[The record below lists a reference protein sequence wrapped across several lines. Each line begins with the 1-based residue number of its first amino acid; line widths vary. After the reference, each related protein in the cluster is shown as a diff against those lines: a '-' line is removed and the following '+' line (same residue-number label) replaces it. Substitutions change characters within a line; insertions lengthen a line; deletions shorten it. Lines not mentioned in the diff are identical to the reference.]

1 MLRQNLLSHQF
12 DSLDALDKYKFVLLL
27 GGIGSGK
34 SHTGSP
40 WTIKKFKE
48 SPDSLGLITANTYGQ
63 LQKATLANLFKN
75 YVDWG
80 IPFTYNQQKSLLT
93 VGYKKQ
99 FLCLGLDNF
108 DNHRGIEVGEWWG
121 DEVAYNKEEA
131 FEVMS
136 GRLRDKRGK
145 LDVLF
150 TTTPKGFNWLYNYFH
165 PDGENHNPSLYHYVK
180 AKSAHNTHLPDGYIE
195 TLLSQYDEKLIKQ
208 ELEGEFV
215 NVTSGR
221 IYYAFDSDHNVKPCP
236 KDDRHPI
243 WVGMDFNPHK
253 MSAVIG
259 QVINGQLCIIDEIF
273 DTTPGSNTEKISKE
287 LIMRHGQNLTI
298 VPDSTG
304 RKATSNA
311 SRSDIQILKDFN
323 FNVKVINNPFRVD
336 RYASVN
342 GSLSKGNVIID
353 PKCKNLIKDLESVS
367 YKEGTDK
374 PETDDPML
382 THMSDAFGYLVY
394 RTVNPLMNR
403 SNKITTYQR

>member
-1 MLRQNLLSHQF
+1 MINRNLLSYQF
-12 DSLDALDKYKFVLLL
+12 DTLELLDKYKFVLLL

-34 SHTGSP
+34 SHTGGP
-40 WTIKKFKE
+40 WTMKKYKD
-48 SPDSLGLITANTYGQ
+48 SPNSLGLITANTYGQ
-63 LQKATLANLFKN
+63 LQKATLASLFKN

-93 VGYKKQ
+93 VNYRKQ

-108 DNHRGIEVGEWWG
+108 DNHRGIEVGEWWA

-131 FEVMS
+131 FEVMC
-136 GRLRDKRGK
+136 GRLRDKRGN
-145 LDVLF
+145 LDALF
-150 TTTPKGFNWLYNYFH
+150 TTTPKGFNWLFHYFH
-165 PDGENHNPSLYHYVK
+165 PDGDKHNPDLYHYVK
-180 AKSAHNTHLPDGYIE
+180 AKSRFNHHLPDGYIDS
-195 TLLSQYDEKLIKQ
+195 LLTQYDEKLIQQ

-221 IYYAFDSDHNVKPCP
+221 IYYSFDADINVAPVQKTP
-236 KDDRHPI
+236 HYPI

-259 QVINGQLCIIDEIF
+259 QVIEGRLNIIDEIF
-273 DTTPGSNTEKISKE
+273 DTTVGSNTEKICKE
-287 LIMRHGQNLTI
+287 LIMRHGSKLTI

-304 RKATSNA
+304 GKATSNA
-311 SRSDIQILKDFN
+311 SRSDIQILKDYGFN
-323 FNVKVINNPFRVD
+323 LKVINNPFRVD

-342 GSLSKGNVIID
+342 GALSKQKVIID
-353 PKCKNLIKDLESVS
+353 TKCKALIKDLEGVS

-374 PETDDPML
+374 PDDSDKML

-394 RTVNPLMNR
+394 RTVNPLI
-403 SNKITTYQR
+403 NKPTKISTFQR

>member
-1 MLRQNLLSHQF
+1 VTNQSLLSYQF
-12 DSLDALDKYKFVLLL
+12 DTLDLLDQYKFVLLL

-40 WTIKKFKE
+40 WTIKKFRD
-48 SPDSLGLITANTYGQ
+48 SSDSLGLITANTYGQ
-63 LQKATLANLFKN
+63 LQKATLASLFKN

-80 IPFTYNQQKSLLT
+80 IPFSYNQQKSLLT

-150 TTTPKGFNWLYNYFH
+150 TTTPKGFNWLYHYFH
-165 PDGENHNPSLYHYVK
+165 PDGDNHNPKLYHYVK
-180 AKSAHNTHLPDGYIE
+180 AKTQFNHHLPDGYVD
-195 TLLSQYDEKLIKQ
+195 TLLTQYDEKLIQQ
-208 ELEGEFV
+208 ELNGEFV

-221 IYYAFDSDHNVKPCP
+221 IYYSFNSDINCAPIK
-236 KDDRHPI
+236 KHPNYPL

-253 MSAVIG
+253 MSAVVG
-259 QVINGQLCIIDEIF
+259 QVIDGVLHIIDEIF
-273 DTTPGSNTEKISKE
+273 DTSPGSNTEKVCRE
-287 LIMRHGQNLTI
+287 LISRHGQKLTI

-304 RKATSNA
+304 KKATSNA
-311 SRSDIQILKDFN
+311 SRSDIQILKDYG
-323 FNVKVINNPFRVD
+323 FNVKTATNPFRVD
-336 RYASVN
+336 RYAAVN
-342 GSLSKGNVIID
+342 GALSKQKVVID
-353 PKCKNLIKDLESVS
+353 SKLKNLIKDLESVS

-374 PETDDPML
+374 PEVDDPML

-394 RTVNPLMNR
+394 RTVNPLLNKP
-403 SNKITTYQR
+403 SKITTYQR